1 MHINTSPKL
10 DFSDV
15 LIEPKPSNMS
25 TRDLDLTRTFKFPH
39 SGKQWKGIPI
49 MASNMDGVGTF
60 SMARVLQGYQM
71 MTVMRKHYTFNDW
84 EKNGN
89 DLNWNYV
96 VPSTGT
102 NVIWD
107 SNAPDYKLLNQICD
121 RWPVKHIC
129 IDVANGYHNNFL
141 DFCKRMRDEHPDK
154 TIIAGNVCTPDMVSN
169 LILYGG
175 VDVVKVGIGPGSVC
189 TTRIIAGVGVPQLS
203 AIMECADAAHQQN
216 GMIIGDG
223 GCTTPGDI
231 MKAFGG
237 GADFVMLGGMLSLHD
252 ESEMVEDGEVTF
264 YGMSSE
270 EARDKHGARK
280 DGYRTAEGKSV
291 TRESKGPVEETVKFV
306 LGGIQSGCTYIGAQR
321 LKEVC
326 KRTTFNM
333 VHRTHNTIFGDQW

>member
-1 MHINTSPKL
+1 
-10 DFSDV
+10 
-15 LIEPKPSNMS
+15 
-25 TRDLDLTRTFKFPH
+25 
-39 SGKQWKGIPI
+39 

-60 SMARVLQGYQM
+60 SMAKVLQEYQM
-71 MTVMRKHYTFNDW
+71 MTVMRKHYSKLDW
-84 EKNGN
+84 MDHGD
-89 DLNWNYV
+89 DLNWDFI

-107 SNAPDYKLLNQICD
+107 LNAVDYKLLNQICE

-175 VDVVKVGIGPGSVC
+175 VDIVKVGIGPGSVC
-189 TTRIIAGVGVPQLS
+189 TTRIVAGVGVPQLS
-203 AIMECADAAHQQN
+203 AIMECADAAHQQG

-223 GCTTPGDI
+223 GCTTPGDV

-252 ESEMVEDGEVTF
+252 ESEMKNDQGNITF

-270 EARDKHGARK
+270 EARDMHGSRK
-280 DGYRTAEGKSV
+280 DGYRTAEGKAV
-291 TRESKGPVEETVKFV
+291 TRKTKGPVEKTVQWV
-306 LGGIQSGCTYIGAQR
+306 LGGIQSGCTYIGAQT

-333 VHRTHNTIFGDQW
+333 VHRTHNTVFGEQW